1 MKSSLIF
8 LVILFF
14 AQISFA
20 QNSYM
25 DSLSHQ
31 RELHEKEFLSKI
43 LNEEERKIHPEIC
56 FFPIDTSFIVE
67 ADFVKEV
74 GAAFAMPMSKE
85 RTVYYRKMGYLSF
98 KINDTLCKL
107 NVYQN
112 LDLAGKKGFK
122 NYYFLPFKDATT
134 AISTYGAGKYMD
146 CYFSKKAKKVRLD
159 FNTSYHPY
167 CAYSDRYSCP
177 IVPKENTIPVA
188 INAGECYVAHEE

>member
-1 MKSSLIF
+1 MKAVLISLI
-8 LVILFF
+8 LSLFTGISL
-14 AQISFA
+14 AQSKYA
-20 QNSYM
+20 
-25 DSLSHQ
+25 DSLTQ
-31 RELHEKEFLSKI
+31 VRKTHETEFLSQV
-43 LNEEERKIHPEIC
+43 LNEEERRIHPEIC
-56 FFPIDTSFIVE
+56 FFPVNSSLIIE

-74 GAAFAMPMSKE
+74 GDAFVMPMSKE

-112 LDLAGKKGFK
+112 LDLAGRKEFR
-122 NYYFLPFKDATT
+122 NYYFVPFKDATT
-134 AISTYGAGKYMD
+134 GISTYGAGKYLD
-146 CYFSKKAKKVRLD
+146 CYFSKKAKKVIID

-188 INAGECYVAHEE
+188 IPAGECYVSHE